1 MQVFEDVESKV
12 AQPMEGMHPS
22 NTDIMADDLTAA
34 AVVPEISPLLV
45 MVYEFER
52 GQGTM
57 EMSIVDTL
65 SCMKK
70 DFVDFLSTNQA
81 TANGNDSVPS
91 ALLPTSS
98 STPPPPQ
105 HPSSTS
111 PSNLA
116 HVDI

>member
-1 MQVFEDVESKV
+1 MQVFEDIESRV
-12 AQPMEGMHPS
+12 TQPMEGMLPT
-22 NTDIMADDLTAA
+22 NDMMTDDLTSAAAAASA

-65 SCMKK
+65 SCSIKK
-70 DFVDFLSTNQA
+70 DFVDFLASSTN
-81 TANGNDSVPS
+81 TTCNDTT
-91 ALLPTSS
+91 LPNSSSLSSSS
-98 STPPPPQ
+98 ST
-105 HPSSTS
+105 
-111 PSNLA
+111 LA